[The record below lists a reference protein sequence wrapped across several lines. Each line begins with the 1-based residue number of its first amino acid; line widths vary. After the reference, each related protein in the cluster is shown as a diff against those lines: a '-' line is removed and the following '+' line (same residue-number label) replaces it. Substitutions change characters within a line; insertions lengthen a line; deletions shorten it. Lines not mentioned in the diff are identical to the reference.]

1 MQADDLVACYL
12 LGLLNRANHAI
23 GDERVHGWVRPGR
36 PVVGNHEA
44 WGIANRAA
52 VSPTAVALVL
62 IERLGTHHDGP
73 DTVEHLLQDGPIHV
87 GRRVEHP
94 VVQHPGAIAERVL
107 AAVIR
112 AGDVAVERG
121 GHVADHQGHECF
133 LSVRPI
139 GATRTVLS
147 YTDDVRR
154 RFSSTRLQIKAP
166 PSSDRRTGGSSSA
179 QPTDPLSCHGGCRP
193 RATWLPGV
201 SRLLSWRTEVHHGFG
216 PRSPALQA
224 E

>member
-1 MQADDLVACYL
+1 MHADDLVACYL
-12 LGLLNRANHAI
+12 LGLLNRANHAV
-23 GDERVHGWVRPGR
+23 GDEGAHRWVRSGR
-36 PVVGNHEA
+36 PVVGNYEA

-62 IERLGTHHDGP
+62 IERLATHHDGP

-133 LSVRPI
+133 LSAAHPADPNRSQ
-139 GATRTVLS
+139 L
-147 YTDDVRR
+147 YRR
-154 RFSSTRLQIKAP
+154 RPAAVLIDQAP
-166 PSSDRRTGGSSSA
+166 DQGPSFP
-179 QPTDPLSCHGGCRP
+179 PTPGPAVP
-193 RATWLPGV
+193 RAH
-201 SRLLSWRTEVHHGFG
+201 SRLI
-216 PRSPALQA
+216 
-224 E
+224 